1 VRDVPQAVMVLADR
15 LSQLGWVRDL
25 FVAGSLATG
34 DYVPEVSDL
43 DLVAIVDGPVD
54 SLRLESLAG
63 LHRVLDGGILPGSTW
78 GASMSMTAGCWIA
91 PRCTPC
97 GRMAGWFA
105 GACRA

>member
-63 LHRVLDGGILPGSTW
+63 LHRVLVP
-78 GASMSMTAGCWIA
+78 
-91 PRCTPC
+91 
-97 GRMAGWFA
+97 
-105 GACRA
+105 